1 MGFRHAGRMIP
12 TDSDDRRLENQQLN
26 HKEAMK
32 RGDSNLT
39 VDVLYDIM
47 IYYIYH
53 IMYIASYS

>member
-1 MGFRHAGRMIP
+1 MGFRHAGRMIQ
-12 TDSDDRRLENQQLN
+12 TDSDDRRLENQQLK